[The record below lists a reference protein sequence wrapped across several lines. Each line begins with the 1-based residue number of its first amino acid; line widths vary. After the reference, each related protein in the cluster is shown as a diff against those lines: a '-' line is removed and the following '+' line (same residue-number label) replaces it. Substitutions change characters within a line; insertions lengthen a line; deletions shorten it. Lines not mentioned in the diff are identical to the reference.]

1 MLSAQTLDA
10 SGQVRLDP
18 GSATAHGHVEGA
30 NVSIAGL
37 LGLHATAVDAVANVA
52 CQGSTTQRTATAQLA
67 NPTLTLLGLPVAIP
81 AAPAPNTTIDALGI
95 SIRLNEQVVTPTGI
109 TVNAIRI
116 VVDANLLAGALD
128 GDIVLG
134 HAEASLVACGNLP
147 GDSDG
152 DGVRDDT
159 DNCRFAANPTQADFV
174 HDGLGDACD
183 PDDDDDTILDGGD
196 NCRFVANL
204 DQLDLDV
211 DGAGDACDDDRDGDG
226 WQNTRD
232 NCGWHANADQR
243 DTDRDGQGDV
253 CDNDDDGDTI
263 PDEADV
269 FPDDAMQ
276 PGVVVPKKIY
286 AHSSSALST
295 VDVVDY
301 SVVKIGPFQWPNG
314 NDSMTDI
321 AIDRYGVLY
330 GVSFGRAYVCNP
342 TTAKCFDLG
351 GLTGSYNGLTWIPAG
366 IIDPNKDSLIG
377 ISNDGSWNL
386 LTIKNKI
393 VSAQK
398 LGSYGVGYT
407 SAGDAF
413 SIENVGTY
421 AAVNKNGAGGT
432 VIVTVDPLTGKV
444 LNELAVTQGYFG
456 VYGLAGWE
464 GLILAFDS
472 SGTVIK
478 IDPMTKVVTN
488 LGKKS
493 ESWWGAGV
501 GTILPQ

>member
-1 MLSAQTLDA
+1 MNRNTTQATHDGRPLFALLLAAACMLLAPFGDARAATSGSAQAHGAEAGLVLAPVAGAPIAAELGAQPPDVAVAAPPNGDDAGTTLGVALPLGALGNVLSAQTLDA

-30 NVSIAGL
+30 SVSIAGL
-37 LGLHATAVDAVANVA
+37 VGLHATAVDAVANVA

-159 DNCRFAANPTQADFV
+159 DNCRFAANPTQADFD

-183 PDDDDDTILDGGD
+183 PDDDNDTILDGGD

-211 DGAGDACDDDRDGDG
+211 DGAGDVCDDDRDGDG

-253 CDNDDDGDTI
+253 CDNDDDGDGVGDGSDNCRLIVNPAQIDLNGNGIGDACEGDGDGDTI
-263 PDEADV
+263 PD
-269 FPDDAMQ
+269 
-276 PGVVVPKKIY
+276 G
-286 AHSSSALST
+286 
-295 VDVVDY
+295 
-301 SVVKIGPFQWPNG
+301 
-314 NDSMTDI
+314 
-321 AIDRYGVLY
+321 IDN
-330 GVSFGRAYVCNP
+330 CP
-342 TTAKCFDLG
+342 TTANADQIDLN
-351 GLTGSYNGLTWIPAG
+351 TNGLG
-366 IIDPNKDSLIG
+366 
-377 ISNDGSWNL
+377 NL
-386 LTIKNKI
+386 NGPFIHPFTFLSDTE
-393 VSAQK
+393 
-398 LGSYGVGYT
+398 
-407 SAGDAF
+407 
-413 SIENVGTY
+413 ENH
-421 AAVNKNGAGGT
+421 
-432 VIVTVDPLTGKV
+432 
-444 LNELAVTQGYFG
+444 
-456 VYGLAGWE
+456 YGLQELPHPHAAAHPVAPAYRRAG
-464 GLILAFDS
+464 
-472 SGTVIK
+472 SGPPE
-478 IDPMTKVVTN
+478 DER
-488 LGKKS
+488 L
-493 ESWWGAGV
+493 GAGV
-501 GTILPQ
+501 LREPLQP